1 MQISINSTQ
10 GNKLYVFTQEK
21 NWYRNGVVGNSVV
34 KHTPVNN
41 IFYTKH

>member
-10 GNKLYVFTQEK
+10 ETSCNAFTQEK
-21 NWYRNGVVGNSVV
+21 NTGIEWVEIQLV

-41 IFYTKH
+41 I

>member
-10 GNKLYVFTQEK
+10 GNQLATFTQEK
-21 NWYRNGVVGNSVV
+21 NWYRWTVEIQLV

-41 IFYTKH
+41 I